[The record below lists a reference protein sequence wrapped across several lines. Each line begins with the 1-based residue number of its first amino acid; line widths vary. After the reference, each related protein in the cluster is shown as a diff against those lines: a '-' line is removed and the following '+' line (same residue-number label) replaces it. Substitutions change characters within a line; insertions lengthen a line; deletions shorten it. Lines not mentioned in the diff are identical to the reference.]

1 MQNTGRYRQ
10 VRASTSKNR
19 CVARRYV
26 QRGFARQQWRAWIET
41 PPPSL
46 PRSPTADSPASN
58 GGRGLKHCLRPAPRV
73 LCRDSPA
80 SNGGRGLK
88 HAKRYNKHP
97 GFTGFARQQW
107 RAWIETTAYCSTE
120 YTWPDSPA
128 SNGGRGLKLF
138 QKASIKIAASGFA
151 RQQWRAWIET

>member
-26 QRGFARQQWRAWIET
+26 QR
-41 PPPSL
+41 
-46 PRSPTADSPASN
+46 
-58 GGRGLKHCLRPAPRV
+58 
-73 LCRDSPA
+73 
-80 SNGGRGLK
+80 
-88 HAKRYNKHP
+88 
-97 GFTGFARQQW
+97 GFARQQW